1 MNNGFQASC
10 EIRGDGLNKKCL
22 NLNEDR
28 VGGWVDVLN
37 RPHGGL
43 DTHGSA
49 DPEKKKCT
57 VQQRHHGEI
66 RPTPT
71 AYAK

>member
-28 VGGWVDVLN
+28 VGGWVGGRFESATW
-37 RPHGGL
+37 RP
-43 DTHGSA
+43 
-49 DPEKKKCT
+49 
-57 VQQRHHGEI
+57 
-66 RPTPT
+66 
-71 AYAK
+71 